1 MKFGCRCGNV
11 IVDGSDLLPYKAS
24 VTPDK
29 IDVSTIEAQALD
41 ISRLIEACL
50 QGQRSAFLEEHFG
63 PGYPKD
69 LDNETVIFDLILS
82 ARQTLDLYQ
91 CDVCGRLHLDDR
103 RNPNAILSFAPEHEM
118 RDVLDVTDAP
128 E

>member
-29 IDVSTIEAQALD
+29 IYISTMEAQARD

-50 QGQRSAFLEEHFG
+50 QGQRAAFLKERFT
-63 PGYPKD
+63 PDYPKD
-69 LDNETVIFDLILS
+69 LDNESVIFDLMLS
-82 ARQTLDLYQ
+82 AQQTLDLYQ

-103 RNPNAILSFAPEHEM
+103 RNPRAILSFVPEHEI